1 MYQLS
6 IDFFWPLTEQ
16 ISLDLDYTPCEWFAE
31 EKRAA
36 AANSITSQF
45 YTIGSS
51 NISIG
56 TLKATHTVFQSGGLE
71 RIRLDDQGISF
82 NPVGK
87 AGSWEV
93 TPDFHIYRETKPSW
107 IVRTAVSKVFGW
119 KWKDV

>member
-16 ISLDLDYTPCEWFAE
+16 ISLDLDYTPCEHYAE
-31 EKRAA
+31 EKQAA
-36 AANSITSQF
+36 IAATGVTSTSQF
-45 YTIGSS
+45 YTIS
-51 NISIG
+51 NNIG
-56 TLKATHTVFQSGGLE
+56 LTSTHTVFQSGGTE
-71 RIRLDDQGISF
+71 RIRLDGDGISF

-107 IVRTAVSKVFGW
+107 IIRTAMSKVLGW